1 MPEKKSSLLLSFLV
15 GGLIGGGIT
24 FLLAL
29 SLTRKQSAMPARETR
44 KWELSDE
51 MEEQSYEEGVYCAP
65 EGADMHYDIGKD
77 TYYSN
82 DE

>member
-15 GGLIGGGIT
+15 GGLIGGGAT
-24 FLLAL
+24 YLLTS
-29 SLTRKQSAMPARETR
+29 SLTRKQSTIPARETR

-51 MEEQSYEEGVYCAP
+51 AEEQSYEEGVYCAP

>member
-1 MPEKKSSLLLSFLV
+1 MPEKKSSLMLSFLV

-24 FLLAL
+24 FLLAS
-29 SLTRKQSAMPARETR
+29 SLTRKRSTIPARETR
-44 KWELSDE
+44 KWELSGE
-51 MEEQSYEEGVYCAP
+51 MREQSYEEGVYCAP
-65 EGADMHYDIGKD
+65 EGADMHYDMGKD